1 MVRPSEV
8 EARGSDRRT
17 GRARKKGRGGEGEG
31 SAVRISP
38 FPPDRRRLKNKM
50 GADPNR
56 NGSRGWER
64 PGLGRADADADVP
77 RDGASKEEEAYR
89 SGLPSNRN
97 GGTDVPT
104 PPPGIAASVSGGVTT
119 SYRWDGTA
127 AARFLGVRS
136 SMLRALFGDGGG
148 GNNEGDGVDR
158 SYARSRSVPAA
169 PSGLAT
175 SRDNGPERSRSAGP
189 ASPPPTPKD
198 DGRAPSPASP
208 AETDAG
214 IVEGAGCLRHLTGK
228 CIRGSPDKGRSGKGG
243 GRGGRRGG
251 YETPTRPTGPGAPDV
266 SLLSDPSRSPEADD
280 GRRTPAGRILESILP
295 EPIDPTSLG
304 VRFLLLDC
312 PLPLAGTA
320 GGGTSPP
327 AGALRRVQPRVPS
340 AGETVRIVP
349 RHWLST
355 WVMTSRHSILG
366 LDVEGWFA
374 TVLPAGDGTREA
386 AGGDDDGGVRA
397 SAVDCYLGNRDI
409 LGGEGEGG
417 SFVGDGDG
425 GNTDGGGGVDGSDGR
440 PDGDGDGGAPGARAY
455 RMSDHA
461 VRTVAALSIVCDQ
474 YGLASDEGE
483 WLEWLAECGRR
494 WEIWDAARLLE
505 DAAPSPPYPH
515 HTFERPDPP
524 AGGAGGLFFR
534 FGTDGEKSRNN
545 QLYRE

>member
-1 MVRPSEV
+1 
-8 EARGSDRRT
+8 
-17 GRARKKGRGGEGEG
+17 
-31 SAVRISP
+31 
-38 FPPDRRRLKNKM
+38 M

-214 IVEGAGCLRHLTGK
+214 IVEGAGCETRIEIRRHRVLT
-228 CIRGSPDKGRSGKGG
+228 RSDKFV
-243 GRGGRRGG
+243 GRRACFCFVMG
-251 YETPTRPTGPGAPDV
+251 YCFD
-266 SLLSDPSRSPEADD
+266 
-280 GRRTPAGRILESILP
+280 
-295 EPIDPTSLG
+295 
-304 VRFLLLDC
+304 
-312 PLPLAGTA
+312 
-320 GGGTSPP
+320 
-327 AGALRRVQPRVPS
+327 
-340 AGETVRIVP
+340 
-349 RHWLST
+349 
-355 WVMTSRHSILG
+355 
-366 LDVEGWFA
+366 
-374 TVLPAGDGTREA
+374 
-386 AGGDDDGGVRA
+386 
-397 SAVDCYLGNRDI
+397 Y
-409 LGGEGEGG
+409 
-417 SFVGDGDG
+417 
-425 GNTDGGGGVDGSDGR
+425 
-440 PDGDGDGGAPGARAY
+440 
-455 RMSDHA
+455 
-461 VRTVAALSIVCDQ
+461 
-474 YGLASDEGE
+474 
-483 WLEWLAECGRR
+483 
-494 WEIWDAARLLE
+494 
-505 DAAPSPPYPH
+505 
-515 HTFERPDPP
+515 
-524 AGGAGGLFFR
+524 
-534 FGTDGEKSRNN
+534 
-545 QLYRE
+545 